1 MFLVYFFH
9 MKLKT
14 KMIILILYKLEKL
27 AECIRTIISVK
38 MIILDMQSLKIWL
51 KQFMISVFMFSN
63 INSISI
69 DVITQNVLQKISL
82 GPLPPPSKYFR
93 IHASKI
99 FKILNERETNLDGNI
114 RVQQEYE

>member
-1 MFLVYFFH
+1 MFLVYFFQ
-9 MKLKT
+9 MKLQT

-27 AECIRTIISVK
+27 AECMRTIISVK
-38 MIILDMQSLKIWL
+38 MIILDMQSLKVWL

-69 DVITQNVLQKISL
+69 DVITQKVLQKISL
-82 GPLPPPSKYFR
+82 GPPPPSKYFC
-93 IHASKI
+93 IHASKKL
-99 FKILNERETNLDGNI
+99 KILNERETNLNGNN

>member
-1 MFLVYFFH
+1 MFLVYFFQ

-14 KMIILILYKLEKL
+14 KMIIP
-27 AECIRTIISVK
+27 ISVK

-51 KQFMISVFMFSN
+51 EQFMISVFMFSN

-69 DVITQNVLQKISL
+69 DVITQKVLQKISL
-82 GPLPPPSKYFR
+82 GPPPPPSKYFR
-93 IHASKI
+93 IHASKN
-99 FKILNERETNLDGNI
+99 FKILNERETNLNGNI

>member
-1 MFLVYFFH
+1 MFLVYFFQ

-14 KMIILILYKLEKL
+14 KMSILILYKLEKISF
-27 AECIRTIISVK
+27 IRTIISVK

-51 KQFMISVFMFSN
+51 IQFVISIFMVSN

-82 GPLPPPSKYFR
+82 GPPPPFEIFPHPR
-93 IHASKI
+93 IEN
-99 FKILNERETNLDGNI
+99 F
-114 RVQQEYE
+114 